1 MTQHIS
7 RRDFLK
13 LAGAGT
19 TIATILTG
27 CGPAARYV
35 RRTPYTQMPEYT
47 FTGQSTYFATTC
59 RECPAGCGLIVRTF
73 QGRAIKVEGNPQH
86 PVNAGKTCARGQVT
100 LHGLY
105 NPDRHQ
111 APFKREAR
119 GSDRVTPLDW
129 NAAIQIVAQA
139 LRETPPQ
146 NIFFLLGM
154 APDHLFDLVSDLAKA
169 LGAPAPIRFGAL
181 GMFEARRTLQKATQN
196 VFGQEGFPWFDLGAA
211 EVIFS
216 FGANFLETWLSPVA
230 YTRLFSQM
238 RRGERNGKRGHFV
251 QFEPRMSQTASKA
264 DEWIPIRPGSEGMV
278 ALALGKLI
286 AEQRGLQ
293 APAFAQ
299 VDVEAAAQASG
310 IEVAELQRLAA
321 LLMGAKRAL
330 VIPGSAAL
338 AHSNGLEN
346 AEAILTLNGLLDA
359 PITFSPLS
367 PFGDAYHQPASLQEM
382 AAFVDRMRRGDV
394 RVLFIH
400 GTNPVFELPAA
411 LGFKEALS
419 SVPLVISF
427 ATFPDETALE
437 ADYVFPDHHA
447 LESWGYQRLATGST
461 FPALSGA
468 QPVVVP
474 FYNTQATA
482 DVLLA
487 AAAQIGGPL
496 AQALPYADEV
506 AYLQARLQPLV
517 NQENGFFSAPEI
529 NTFFAYFQQY
539 GGWWK
544 TVEATPKPDLNRA
557 LSRTIQIK
565 PAALA
570 GEGEFHLF
578 PFVSPILGEAGANK
592 PWLQEVPDPTTT
604 VMWGSWVEI
613 NPKTAE
619 ELGLEDDDVVRLIS
633 DYGSLDVPVYRYPAI
648 RPDVIAIVFGQG
660 HTAYGRYAQG
670 RGVNPNQILAPLTN
684 AAGDLAFA
692 ATRVRLEK
700 TGRKQTISR
709 LESRIGVY
717 GEH

>member
-19 TIATILTG
+19 AIATILTG

-211 EVIFS
+211 EVVFS

-278 ALALGKLI
+278 ALALGKII

-367 PFGDAYHQPASLQEM
+367 PFGDAYHHPASLQEM

-411 LGFKEALS
+411 LGFKEALK

-487 AAAQIGGPL
+487 AVAQIGGPL

-517 NQENGFFSAPEI
+517 TQENGFFSAPEI

-633 DYGSLDVPVYRYPAI
+633 DYGSLEVPVYRYPAI

-700 TGRKQTISR
+700 TGRKRTISR
-709 LESRIGVY
+709 LESRMGVY